1 MAIVDGEG
9 RASCGELRLPGGDW
23 AWQLWVVSSTPR
35 VCTPCQTTRVINPS
49 GKYGWCSRMNVHV
62 HGSSQDSM
70 MLEKSLA
77 TVENLSRKVGCPVQ
91 IPAALPLV
99 PRVRVSVPCVL

>member
-9 RASCGELRLPGGDW
+9 RASCGELRLPDGDRSC
-23 AWQLWVVSSTPR
+23 QLWVVSSTPR